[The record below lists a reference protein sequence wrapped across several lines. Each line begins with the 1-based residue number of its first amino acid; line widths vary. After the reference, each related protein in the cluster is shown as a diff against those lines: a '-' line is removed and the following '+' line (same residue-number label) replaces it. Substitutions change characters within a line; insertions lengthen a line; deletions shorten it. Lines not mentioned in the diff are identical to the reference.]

1 MGEVTGIVLLSMAA
15 GSIAVAA
22 GRRLVERRRAR
33 RALRERAP
41 LDRSSPEGTEVRV
54 TGIVRVLD
62 ETLEAPLSGVRC
74 VVYRSRMSPVEGFVL
89 WARVQKPL
97 EQARMVPFALELP
110 DKSRVI
116 VDSRHA
122 LLDLDPI
129 KKLRADETRRQQLGL
144 ALGLAVRQ
152 QRASDVEET
161 VVTEGM
167 RVTVGGLVMKDV
179 SPEPTSEER
188 AFRDE
193 QRAQLRIAGDAA
205 HPIAIGSP
213 MRAGS

>member
-1 MGEVTGIVLLSMAA
+1 MGEITGIVFLSLAA

-22 GRRLVERRRAR
+22 GRKALERRRAR
-33 RALRERAP
+33 QALRERAP
-41 LDRSSPEGTEVRV
+41 LDRTSPDGSEVRV

-62 ETLEAPLSGVRC
+62 ETLEAPLSGLSC
-74 VVYRSRMSPVEGFVL
+74 VVYRSRMAPVEGFVL

-97 EQARMVPFALELP
+97 EQIRMVPFALELP

-129 KKLRADETRRQQLGL
+129 KKLKSDETRRHQLGL
-144 ALGLAVRQ
+144 ALGLPIRD
-152 QRASDVEET
+152 QRASTIEET
-161 VVTEGM
+161 VVTAGM

-179 SPEPTSEER
+179 LDEPTHEER
-188 AFRDE
+188 AFRE
-193 QRAQLRIAGDAA
+193 GPAAQLRIAGDAA

-213 MRAGS
+213 RRV

>member
-1 MGEVTGIVLLSMAA
+1 VGEVTGIVFLSLAA

-22 GRRLVERRRAR
+22 GRKLVERRRAR

-41 LDRSSPEGTEVRV
+41 LDESSPDGSEVRV

-62 ETLEAPLSGVRC
+62 ETLEAPLSGITC
-74 VVYRSRMSPVEGFVL
+74 VVHRSCMAPVEGFVL

-97 EQARMVPFALELP
+97 EQIRMVPFALELP

-144 ALGLAVRQ
+144 TLGIAVRA
-152 QRASDVEET
+152 QRASQLEET
-161 VVTEGM
+161 VVTAGM
-167 RVTVGGLVMKDV
+167 RVTVGGLVMKDIADA
-179 SPEPTSEER
+179 PTAEER
-188 AFRDE
+188 TFRE
-193 QRAQLRIAGDAA
+193 AQQAQLRIAGDAA

-213 MRAGS
+213 KRI